1 MSDQTQKNM
10 QVLKHWFETVSKGD
24 IAKMMKELAE
34 IITKDYLLHDPSA
47 PNLQPGR
54 EKCLESFEQDIKNM
68 VGIRV
73 NIENMFGVEDKV
85 ATQGIFEWL
94 DVKTQERK
102 KMMGI
107 VISRFENGKL
117 AEEWQV
123 LAPFS

>member
-1 MSDQTQKNM
+1 MPDQVQKNM

-24 IAKMMKELAE
+24 IAKMRKELAE
-34 IITKDYLLHDPSA
+34 ILTKDYLLHDPST
-47 PNLQPGR
+47 PNIQPGR
-54 EKCLESFEQDIKNM
+54 EKYLESFEQDIKNM

-73 NIENMFGVEDKV
+73 NVENMFGVEDKV

-107 VISRFENGKL
+107 IISRFENGKL